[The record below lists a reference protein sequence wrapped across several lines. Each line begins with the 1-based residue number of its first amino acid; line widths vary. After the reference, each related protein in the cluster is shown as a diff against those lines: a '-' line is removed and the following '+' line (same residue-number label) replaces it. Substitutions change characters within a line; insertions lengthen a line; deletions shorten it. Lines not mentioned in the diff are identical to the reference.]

1 MHECPVCFDCLTTS
15 HAGHTMG
22 KMSECMDDKID
33 QLNDVVLKTDSACF
47 DLGEIEENLQKRRRD
62 VKKQVEE
69 MAQLVLA

>member
-47 DLGEIEENLQKRRRD
+47 DWERL
-62 VKKQVEE
+62 KKIYRKDDE
-69 MAQLVLA
+69 M